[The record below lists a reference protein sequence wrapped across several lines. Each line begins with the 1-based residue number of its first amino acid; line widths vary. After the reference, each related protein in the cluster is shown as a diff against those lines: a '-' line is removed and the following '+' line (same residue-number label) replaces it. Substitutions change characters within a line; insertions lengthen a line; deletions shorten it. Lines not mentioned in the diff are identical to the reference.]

1 MMYQKDYLAITSFKP
16 QPISLVSTSSFEKE
30 EVSVQLHQIIM
41 VLQNKFK
48 CKVIPSPTS
57 PNQLNTI
64 SLNYVKVFITQLCL
78 TLCNPMDCSLPGSSV
93 HGILQARILEWAA
106 ISFSRDLPD
115 PGIEPWSTAL
125 QADSLLSEPLGK
137 PHINPSAHSH
147 CYQSSHYHLT
157 LEFL

>member
-1 MMYQKDYLAITSFKP
+1 MIYQKEYLTIPSVKP
-16 QPISLVSTSSFEKE
+16 QPISLVFTSSSVKEK
-30 EVSVQLHQIIM
+30 VSVQLHQITTVI
-41 VLQNKFK
+41 QNKFK

-64 SLNYVKVFITQLCL
+64 PLNYVKVLVTQLCL

-93 HGILQARILEWAA
+93 HGILQARILEWVT
-106 ISFSRDLPD
+106 IPFSRDLPD
-115 PGIEPWSTAL
+115 PGIKPWSPAL
-125 QADSLLSEPLGK
+125 QADSLPSKPLGK